1 MQKSTFCRGT
11 GLALFL
17 AMFSA
22 NALAAPACKGPNKN
36 DPGCDEPAAEEPA
49 PTPGTPVVDSAT
61 VDCAA
66 LAATTVSSSEVEI
79 PFDADVAA
87 EVSTQGNYLL
97 NVDGTDVLSIYIKSQ
112 IIDTAATGCPCEAD
126 WASDLGVLGLW
137 GPLDTQCLEIEG
149 LGTNDAADIAGTV
162 LSVPNDPAT
171 YPQFPI
177 GAAFIPGDPISSV
190 CRLVQVEGDATTTDL
205 VNMRINE
212 NQQATCA
219 TSLKSHI
226 CAAPP

>member
-1 MQKSTFCRGT
+1 VDWNNRVITVRGSDLD
-11 GLALFL
+11 LATDFFL
-17 AMFSA
+17 GGS
-22 NALAAPACKGPNKN
+22 
-36 DPGCDEPAAEEPA
+36 
-49 PTPGTPVVDSAT
+49 
-61 VDCAA
+61 AA